1 MSHLVIARKYR
12 PSKFAEVV
20 GQEQVTVT
28 LKNAIARKKIA
39 HAYLFSGPRGVGKTT
54 TARILAKA
62 VNCREYPA
70 EEPCNK
76 CPACTGII
84 GGRFIDVIE
93 IDAASNNGIDQIRE
107 LRENAAFAPAQARYK
122 IYIIDEAHAIS
133 GPAFNAFLKT
143 LEEPP
148 PYIIFILATTMPEKL
163 PVTIISRCQHFRF
176 RLIEDNLIK
185 ETLKKICKAEK
196 TKITDEALEM
206 LCEEAAGSIRDA
218 ESVLEQVISSSTGG
232 EITRD
237 GIEFILGI
245 VESEK
250 IDEVLVAV
258 LEKDFK
264 KLFEI
269 VENIYRSGFS
279 VQQFAK
285 QIITK
290 LRKLL
295 ALKIDGEKPKGFEEK
310 SPDRI
315 FWMLESLCR
324 TEQEMKWSEYPKIL
338 LELCLYK
345 ISSDFISINEAIAEI
360 SANPVTPASSS
371 GAKDKETGLKIE
383 RPESSF
389 KPEVP
394 KSMNVSEIVGLIKK
408 KNRTL
413 GELFDVA
420 QAIRIEGDKLYCQF
434 GKENEIQAK
443 RILVNSSEIEEYLV
457 SGGSGL
463 ALDITIIQPDEGLQ
477 EKPKPKK
484 TTSAAQLEIEEP
496 IITKLPKIVGGGLEG
511 SVDE

>member
-12 PSKFAEVV
+12 PSKFAEVI

-28 LKNAIARKKIA
+28 LKNAIAREKIA

-62 VNCREYPA
+62 VNCREYPS

-76 CPACTGII
+76 CPACTEIT
-84 GGRFIDVIE
+84 GGGFIDVIE

-122 IYIIDEAHAIS
+122 VYIIDEAHAIS

-148 PYIIFILATTMPEKL
+148 PYIVFILATTQPEKL

-176 RLIEDNLIK
+176 RLIEDNPIK
-185 ETLKKICKAEK
+185 EILKKICKAEK
-196 TKITDEALEM
+196 TKIKDEALEM
-206 LCEEAAGSIRDA
+206 LCDEAAGSIRDA
-218 ESVLEQVISSSTGG
+218 ESVLEQVISSSSGG
-232 EITRD
+232 EITAD

-250 IDEVLVAV
+250 IDEVLAAV

-285 QIITK
+285 QIIAK
-290 LRKLL
+290 LRKML
-295 ALKIDGEKPKGFEEK
+295 ALKIDGENPPCPPLLKGDKGFEEK

-315 FWMLESLCR
+315 FWMLDVLCR

-360 SANPVTPASSS
+360 SANPVTPALSN
-371 GAKDKETGLKIE
+371 L
-383 RPESSF
+383 ES
-389 KPEVP
+389 P
-394 KSMNVSEIVGLIKK
+394 
-408 KNRTL
+408 R
-413 GELFDVA
+413 A
-420 QAIRIEGDKLYCQF
+420 
-434 GKENEIQAK
+434 
-443 RILVNSSEIEEYLV
+443 
-457 SGGSGL
+457 
-463 ALDITIIQPDEGLQ
+463 
-477 EKPKPKK
+477 
-484 TTSAAQLEIEEP
+484 
-496 IITKLPKIVGGGLEG
+496 
-511 SVDE
+511 